1 MKLRADWPPSTF
13 TNPQTWNRYAYVA
26 NNPLGN
32 VDQQGLDC
40 STSTGES
47 CGDSG
52 VPFITKNVNAPAP
65 SGWWDLAF
73 EGWPGTGS
81 IESFFCM
88 VMGGCTT
95 STQNQSGG
103 AVISAEPKP
112 KPQPPAT
119 NGATISSAGKIHCAA
134 AIADRLSL
142 ANQAHMP
149 GPSNPNLLDQGV
161 AYVGNA
167 VFGNTISGIVQFA
180 DTARTA
186 TNAAPVY
193 WGLFTNGLRLGVP
206 GGGVLS
212 QGAVGVVQD
221 KVLQGAFT
229 NLGVTA
235 SETAANFVG
244 GLKFG
249 YDAVTF
255 GYGLYHLTY
264 AQVLR

>member
-1 MKLRADWPPSTF
+1 M
-13 TNPQTWNRYAYVA
+13 
-26 NNPLGN
+26 
-32 VDQQGLDC
+32 
-40 STSTGES
+40 
-47 CGDSG
+47 
-52 VPFITKNVNAPAP
+52 
-65 SGWWDLAF
+65 
-73 EGWPGTGS
+73 
-81 IESFFCM
+81 M
-88 VMGGCTT
+88 MGGCPGG
-95 STQNQSGG
+95 SGG
-103 AVISAEPKP
+103 STGGGGPVVSAQPKP
-112 KPQPPAT
+112 KPQPQTT
-119 NGATISSAGKIHCAA
+119 NGATIRSLDKIHCAA

-142 ANQAHMP
+142 ASQPSLP
-149 GPSNPNLLDQGV
+149 GPSNPTMLDKTV

-193 WGLFTNGLRLGVP
+193 WGLFANGLRLGVP

-221 KVLQGAFT
+221 KFLQGAFT

-249 YDAVTF
+249 YDVVTF
-255 GYGLYHLTY
+255 GYGLYQCTNF
-264 AQVLR
+264 